1 MLNTTTLHGV
11 FLNVFDLG
19 ILLTG
24 PSNVGK
30 SELALDLIQ
39 KSHQLIADDMVELFL
54 NTNNQII
61 GRCPVLLQDFLAIPS
76 LGLINIR
83 RLLGD
88 QAMCEQKA
96 LALIIHLIEDVFD
109 VAQNKLHL
117 EGTLSTKSVL
127 GHLIP
132 YIEINL
138 STRCNLTSLIETIV
152 LQQKLSQTGYNPAV
166 EFTTRQQQFM
176 ANGQL

>member
-11 FLNVFDLG
+11 FLNVFDVG

-39 KSHQLIADDMVELFL
+39 NSHQLIADDTVELFL
-54 NTNNQII
+54 NANNQII

-88 QAMCEQKA
+88 QAIYEQKA
-96 LALIIHLIEDVFD
+96 LELVIHLIEDVFD
-109 VAQNKLHL
+109 VAQNKLNL
-117 EGTLSTKSVL
+117 EGTLSTQSVL
-127 GHLIP
+127 GHPIP

-152 LQQKLSQTGYNPAV
+152 LQQKLRQTGYNPAA
-166 EFTTRQQQFM
+166 EFTTRQQQFI